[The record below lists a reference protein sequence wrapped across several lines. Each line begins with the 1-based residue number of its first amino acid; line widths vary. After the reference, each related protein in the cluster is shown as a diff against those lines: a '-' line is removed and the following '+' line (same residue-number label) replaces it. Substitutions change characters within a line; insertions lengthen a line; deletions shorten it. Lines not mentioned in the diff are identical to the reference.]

1 MKKAVLIIHG
11 FAGTLKDHKYLEM
24 RLKKEHYDVYTF
36 LLPGH
41 DKKIIRGVTRQE
53 WIEASEKELQKILKK
68 KYKEVTVFG
77 HSMGSLIAGYLAT
90 KYPIDKLILSSPP
103 YKYLKVDDK
112 GLHFGKS
119 LKLGFQL
126 LKDKDDVSYSA
137 VSRIFR
143 VTPYV
148 TRQLM
153 KLSKERRNDPE
164 NIKIPVAIF
173 EGSKDYLVPLDS
185 ALYAYDSMKSKYK
198 KLIVVK
204 DTKHP
209 IFRSKRCDVAI
220 NELIKFLK
228 SDTKIE
234 KEEIIN
240 I

>member
-11 FAGTLKDHKYLEM
+11 FAGTLKDHEYFQKRLEN
-24 RLKKEHYDVYTF
+24 ENYDVYTF

-41 DKKIIRGVTRQE
+41 DKKLIRGVNRKE
-53 WIEASEKELQKILKK
+53 WVKASEKELQKVLAKN
-68 KYKEVTVFG
+68 YDEVTLFG
-77 HSMGSLIAGYLAT
+77 HSMGALIAGYLAT
-90 KYPIDKLILSSPP
+90 KYQVDKLILSSPP

-112 GLHFGKS
+112 GIHFGKS
-119 LKLGFQL
+119 LKLGIQL

-148 TRQLM
+148 TSQLM
-153 KLSKERRNDPE
+153 KLSKEHQGDPK
-164 NIKIPVAIF
+164 KINVPVIVF
-173 EGSKDYLVPLDS
+173 EGSKDYLVPYDS
-185 ALYAYDSMKSKYK
+185 ALYAYNQIKSKYK
-198 KLIVVK
+198 KLIIVK

-220 NELIKFLK
+220 DEVIKFLE
-228 SDTKIE
+228 SDIKTK